1 MRHPL
6 AKMAQFFLAIALVAV
21 FYGFASAE
29 PVKAPAKPPEKPAAA
44 DKPPVKPAAAPPAKP
59 AAKPTPKPAAAAA
72 DDEPGAND
80 PVEKAIRRAVDY
92 LYKTQ
97 KGDNWEVSPRRNGD
111 GPADVA
117 GAQWGGLTSM
127 ATYALL
133 AAGESPQNPQVAK
146 AIEFLDKAEVVG
158 TYAMAMKL
166 QIWNYIERP
175 TAPQK
180 DVLRRDAT
188 LLLSGVNASGPS
200 AGLYHYK
207 TTADGTYDSSCSNY
221 GVLGMWAAAQQNLE
235 VPTAYWEL
243 VDKAWRKTQEKDG
256 GWSYTRAGERGST
269 ISMTGAG
276 VATLFI
282 TQDMLGEGKGGEC
295 KGNVDDKDLERGLKW
310 LSEHYGTLGNNLYA
324 MYNIER
330 VGTASGYKYFGTVD
344 WYKTGAAHLIK
355 SQKPDGSWEGG
366 HGTGVPGTVWGILF
380 LVKGRAPVMM
390 NKLEY
395 GIDLHGD
402 KGTTNWNQ
410 RPRDIAN
417 LAHWTGK
424 QLEKDLNWQ
433 IVNLKVDIDDLHDA
447 PILYIAGNQNISFT
461 KEEKAKL
468 KQYVEQ
474 GGMILGHADCNDSK
488 FSTAFA
494 KLGQELFP
502 AYEFRELPPEHLIYT
517 AHFNG
522 KNWTNKPVLR
532 GLSNG
537 AREMMV
543 LIPSGDPARYWQI
556 RNFSSGQTKPLAELA
571 SNIYLYALDK
581 STLKSKFKG
590 QTYIVKRNESVKPTK
605 AVKVARLEYGGS
617 WDPEPG
623 GWRRFANLMHNTR
636 GVELTVM
643 PVKLGEGKLS
653 KEFAIAHL
661 TGSGRFKLS
670 DAQQKELKDF
680 VDGGGTLV
688 MDAAGGA
695 VEFKESAETSLNAAF
710 GAAAQKLNAPLP
722 VDHAIYKIGGDNLAR
737 ASYRPYAKRLL
748 AGGMNAP
755 RLRGIEINNRTAVIY
770 SPEDLSVGLV
780 GMSVDGIYG
789 YEPDYANR
797 LMESIVLYA
806 MGGTAPAKVAA
817 GPKPEATDLLPPD
830 DGEMKKPMDKKPE
843 DKKVEEKKPEAPPKD
858 EVKKVMKK

>member
-1 MRHPL
+1 MGD
-6 AKMAQFFLAIALVAV
+6 AGYKV
-21 FYGFASAE
+21 
-29 PVKAPAKPPEKPAAA
+29 
-44 DKPPVKPAAAPPAKP
+44 
-59 AAKPTPKPAAAAA
+59 
-72 DDEPGAND
+72 DE
-80 PVEKAIRRAVDY
+80 
-92 LYKTQ
+92 
-97 KGDNWEVSPRRNGD
+97 
-111 GPADVA
+111 
-117 GAQWGGLTSM
+117 AQWGGLTSM

-146 AIEFLDKAEVVG
+146 AIEFLDKAEVICN
-158 TYAMAMKL
+158 YEMQKKL
-166 QIWNYIERP
+166 QIWTYSELP
-175 TAPQK
+175 TPHRK

-188 LLLSGVNASGPS
+188 LLLSGVNASGAS
-200 AGLYHYK
+200 AGLSPYK

-256 GWSYTRAGERGST
+256 GWSYTRGGERGST

-282 TQDMLGEGKGGEC
+282 TQDMIGEGKGGEC

-310 LSEHYGTLGNNLYA
+310 LSEHYGTLGDKMYA

-344 WYKTGAAHLIK
+344 WYKTGAAHLLK
-355 SQKPDGSWEGG
+355 TQKPDGSWESGHAGG
-366 HGTGVPGTVWGILF
+366 GIPGTVWGILF

-395 GIDLHGD
+395 ALALHGD
-402 KGTTNWNQ
+402 KGQTNWNQ
-410 RPRDIAN
+410 RPRDVAN
-417 LAHWTGK
+417 LARWTGR

-433 IVNLKVDIDDLHDA
+433 VVNLKVDIEDLHDA

-474 GGMILGHADCNDSK
+474 CGMILGHADCNDSK
-488 FSTAFA
+488 FSTSFA

-502 AYEFRELPPEHLIYT
+502 AYEFRELPPEHLIYS

-522 KNWTNKPVLR
+522 KNWANKPVLR

-556 RNFSSGQTKPLAELA
+556 KNFSSGQTKPMAELA

-581 STLKSKFKG
+581 STLKNKFKG
-590 QTYIVKRNESVKPTK
+590 QTYIVKRNEAVKATK
-605 AVKVARLEYGGS
+605 SIKVARLDYGGN

-623 GWRRFANLMHNTR
+623 GWRRFANLLHNTR
-636 GVELTVM
+636 GVDVTATT
-643 PVKLGEGKLS
+643 VKLGEGKLT
-653 KEFAIAHL
+653 KEFALAHL
-661 TGSGRFKLS
+661 TGSSRFKLTE
-670 DAQQKELKDF
+670 AQEKEMKDY
-680 VDGGGTLV
+680 VAGGGTLV
-688 MDAAGGA
+688 VDAAGGA
-695 VEFKESAETSLNAAF
+695 VEFKESAEASLNAAF
-710 GAAAQKLNAPLP
+710 GADAQKLNAPLP
-722 VDHAIYKIGGDNLAR
+722 LDHAIYKIGGDNSLAR
-737 ASYRPYAKRLL
+737 ATDRPYATRML
-748 AGGMNAP
+748 AAGMNAP
-755 RLRGIEINNRTAVIY
+755 RLRGIETGGRTAVIY

-806 MGGTAPAKVAA
+806 MGGNAPAKVAA
-817 GPKPEATDLLPPD
+817 GAKPEATDLLPPD

-843 DKKVEEKKPEAPPKD
+843 DKKEEKKK
-858 EVKKVMKK
+858 